1 MIKLYGCVKGS
12 AKRIEDVDDEMF
24 SQKMLGDG
32 IAVVPE
38 DDSVYSPSDG
48 IITAMFPTG
57 HAVGITVDDCC
68 EVLIHIGIDTVE
80 MNGKGFKTYVKQG
93 DSVKQGD
100 RLIEFDRKLVAE
112 AGYSSDVIM
121 IVTNTPEFSIIKKT
135 SETNVDSSTVLLSV
149 IK

>member
-38 DDSVYSPSDG
+38 DDSVYSPADG

-121 IVTNTPEFSIIKKT
+121 IVTNTPEFSKIEKT